1 MQIFENLVDRAFLS
15 VGKFEAEAQGK
26 LLHLSGRHRIFMNT
40 HVLLVPFDKLERGNE
55 DEIFLRGDALR
66 GGVLRRHIGR
76 IVYVEIAFFEGRQA
90 VFFYNLRRNDAVYLR
105 LLRASFTASR
115 TIFCDR
121 EPLSEYTG
129 TIPFKR

>member
-1 MQIFENLVDRAFLS
+1 
-15 VGKFEAEAQGK
+15 
-26 LLHLSGRHRIFMNT
+26 MNT

-105 LLRASFTASR
+105 LLKGLLYGVPHDLLRQ
-115 TIFCDR
+115 
-121 EPLSEYTG
+121 G
-129 TIPFKR
+129 TLERIHGHDSL